1 MDFDARLPKGI
12 LPGKLNVN
20 LGYTVDE
27 WRSMK
32 DYEDR
37 RLFIYGPILPLG
49 DSQFEDCSVDGVVE
63 NIMRYNRI
71 DQGLDPKDRKPI
83 RLYINSPGGDVNEG
97 FALISTIEL
106 SKTPIYTINIG
117 QWSSM
122 AFLIGIAGHR
132 RFALPYSMFLMH
144 DGSQIALG
152 STNKVQDQVDFTK
165 RFERE
170 VVKKHILKYS
180 NMKSADYDAL
190 ARVELYMLPKDALE
204 HEFIDE
210 IITDIDTIL

>member
-1 MDFDARLPKGI
+1 MKIDSEMFSQLS
-12 LPGKLNVN
+12 PGKINFN
-20 LGYTVDE
+20 IGCTIDD
-27 WRSMK
+27 WRYMQ
-32 DYEDR
+32 DIAAL
-37 RLFIYGPILPLG
+37 RLYLYGPIGSIG
-49 DSQFEDCSVDGVVE
+49 DAVCSECSSEELIE
-63 NIMRYNRI
+63 NITYYNRM
-71 DQGLDPKDRKPI
+71 DQGIEPSERKPI
-83 RLYINSPGGDVNEG
+83 KLYINSPGGDVNEG
-97 FALISTIEL
+97 FAIVSDIEL
-106 SKTPIYTINIG
+106 SKTPVFTINIG

-122 AFLIGIAGHR
+122 AFLIGIAGHK

-152 STNKVQDQVDFTK
+152 STNKVQDQMDFTK

-170 VVKKHILKYS
+170 VVKNHILKYS

-210 IITDIDTIL
+210 ILTDLDAIL